1 MLSNTT
7 LIIMKKFIEQEKLVI
22 LITGL
27 LIGIFSVFLFVWG
40 NPPHTGICIS
50 CFFENISGALGFH
63 NNPRM
68 QFLRPEIMGLVFGSF
83 ILALFNNEFHS
94 TAGNTTL
101 ISFLL
106 GILMIIG
113 SSVFIGCPIKLMTR
127 IGGGELTALIGF
139 IGLIIGTWIGIQFLR
154 DGFTP
159 GKKNNVS
166 KLNAFLIPFLMF
178 VFLIFLFVKPSFI
191 YFSKNGPGSLHAPIL
206 ISLAVSLL
214 IGGLAQRS
222 RFCVTGSIRN
232 FLLAGDTHLLQGLF
246 MLLIGA
252 VITSI
257 LTNNFEIV
265 PYRAEFLPEYF
276 WGFLG
281 MMLVGWASVYAG
293 GCPFRQIIM
302 AGEGDT
308 DAGIC
313 ILGMLFGGAI
323 VQNFFIKTTS
333 SGITVTG
340 QISVL
345 SGFVFLIITGLILR
359 EKI

>member
-1 MLSNTT
+1 
-7 LIIMKKFIEQEKLVI
+7 MKKFIKQEKLVI

-27 LIGIFSVFLFVWG
+27 LIGIFGVFLFVWG
-40 NPPHTGICIS
+40 NPPHTGICVS
-50 CFFENISGALGFH
+50 CFLENVSGALGLH
-63 NNPRM
+63 NNSRM

-83 ILALFNNEFHS
+83 ITALINKEFRS
-94 TAGNTTL
+94 TAGNTPL

-106 GILMIIG
+106 GMLMIIG

-127 IGGGELTALIGF
+127 IGGGELTALIGL
-139 IGLIIGTWIGIQFLR
+139 IGLIIGIWIGIQFIR
-154 DGFTP
+154 DGFTL
-159 GKKNNVS
+159 GEKNNVS
-166 KLNAFLIPFLMF
+166 KLNGFIIPFLILIF
-178 VFLIFLFVKPSFI
+178 TIFLFIKPFFI
-191 YFSKNGPGSLHAPIL
+191 YFSKTGPGSLHAPIL
-206 ISLAVSLL
+206 ISLVVSLF

-232 FLLAGDTHLLQGLF
+232 FLLAGDTLLLQGLF
-246 MLLIGA
+246 MLLLGA
-252 VITSI
+252 IIISI
-257 LTNNFEIV
+257 LTNNFEIIL
-265 PYRAEFLPEYF
+265 YRTEFQNEYL

-281 MMLVGWASVYAG
+281 MLLVGWASVYAG
-293 GCPFRQIIM
+293 GCPFRQLIL

-333 SGITVTG
+333 SGITVSG

-345 SGFVFLIITGLILR
+345 SGFIFLIITGLLLR
-359 EKI
+359 EKT